1 MKKSMKALT
10 DLFSMKVL
18 TKKIKFLT
26 KPSNINK
33 VLFLIATLLVLY
45 YVYTKFLNNE
55 GFEVQAESLEDE
67 LSSSDKSLVMFYADW
82 CGHCKKLKP
91 IWDETAKEVNEA
103 EGSSVKMIKVNC
115 GEPNKN
121 ETHKA
126 IMKKYEISGYP
137 TIKLIEGTK
146 VTEYEGERSKK
157 GMLSFLGL

>member
-33 VLFLIATLLVLY
+33 VLFLIAALLVLY

-55 GFEVQAESLEDE
+55 GFEVQAETLENE
-67 LSSSDKSLVMFYADW
+67 LSSGKKTLVMFYADW

-91 IWDETAKEVNEA
+91 IWDETSKEVNEA
-103 EGSSVKMIKVNC
+103 DGSSVKMIKVNC

-121 ETHKA
+121 ETHKE
-126 IMKKYEISGYP
+126 IMKKYEIAGYP
-137 TIKLIEGTK
+137 TIKLIEGTT

>member
-33 VLFLIATLLVLY
+33 VLFLIAALLVLY
-45 YVYTKFLNNE
+45 FVYTKFLNNE
-55 GFEVQAESLEDE
+55 GFEVQAETLEDE
-67 LSSSDKSLVMFYADW
+67 LSSGKKTLVMFYADW

-91 IWDETAKEVNEA
+91 VWDETAKEVNESEDSPA
-103 EGSSVKMIKVNC
+103 KMVKVNC
-115 GEPNKN
+115 GDPNKN
-121 ETHKA
+121 ESHKE
-126 IMKKYEISGYP
+126 IMKKYEITGYP
-137 TIKLIEGTK
+137 TIKLIEGNK
-146 VTEYEGERSKK
+146 VSEYEGERSKK